1 MMFTRNS
8 GSLRRPCWLVSQ
20 KKPSRIASSQVTSRN
35 FPQMIPCSG
44 RGGSYPDPKSL
55 TSSSSLVS
63 HPRDDEKPLS
73 NHVFCESQLE
83 TKRVHDVED
92 CQRSRGATLSDREKK
107 DKTRE

>member
-1 MMFTRNS
+1 MRERGLQPSAGAS
-8 GSLRRPCWLVSQ
+8 GRMPKGRTNVAGEDSGGSQ
-20 KKPSRIASSQVTSRN
+20 YDVHQKFRKPQKALPACFPKKKPSRIASSQVTSRN

-73 NHVFCESQLE
+73 NHVFC
-83 TKRVHDVED
+83 
-92 CQRSRGATLSDREKK
+92 
-107 DKTRE
+107 